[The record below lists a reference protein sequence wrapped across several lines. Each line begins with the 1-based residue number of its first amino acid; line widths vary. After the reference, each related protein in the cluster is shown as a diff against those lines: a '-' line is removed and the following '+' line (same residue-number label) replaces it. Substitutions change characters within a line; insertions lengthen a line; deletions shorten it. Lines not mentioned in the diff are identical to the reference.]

1 MEHLHMQVHVMSIF
15 NKGIDSMEH
24 ILSGRIKKRESK

>member
-15 NKGIDSMEH
+15 NKGIDSMGH
-24 ILSGRIKKRESK
+24 ISSGQIKKRDP